1 MSDCFDSLVC
11 VKLDEPLSLFL
22 FILVLNDISK
32 ELDIDTNTGNI
43 NQEIIDL
50 FFKKK
55 KIIFLFADNTVLL
68 SESLQ
73 ELQLLLNKL
82 SEYCKKKKKKN

>member
-1 MSDCFDSLVC
+1 MSDCFDSQVC
-11 VKLDEPLSLFL
+11 VNLDEPLSLFL

-50 FFKKK
+50 FFF
-55 KIIFLFADNTVLL
+55 FL
-68 SESLQ
+68 
-73 ELQLLLNKL
+73 
-82 SEYCKKKKKKN
+82 KKNHLSFRR